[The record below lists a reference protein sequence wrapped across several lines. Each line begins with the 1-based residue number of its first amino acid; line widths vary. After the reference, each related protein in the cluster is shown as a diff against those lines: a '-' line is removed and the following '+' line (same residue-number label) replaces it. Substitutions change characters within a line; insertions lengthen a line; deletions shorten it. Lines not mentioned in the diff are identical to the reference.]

1 MGTAGAHLV
10 GSFPL
15 LGSALYKGD
24 FLFAEFSL
32 SFYLSESF
40 NLSSGGT
47 SYNPAGICIC
57 ESVIKQSAV
66 LAVKYE
72 PGSKPS
78 QALGSVSIDCSRL
91 GSILISVK
99 IL

>member
-1 MGTAGAHLV
+1 M
-10 GSFPL
+10 
-15 LGSALYKGD
+15 
-24 FLFAEFSL
+24 

-47 SYNPAGICIC
+47 SYNPARICIC

-78 QALGSVSIDCSRL
+78 RALGSVSIDCSRL
-91 GSILISVK
+91 GSILLSVK
-99 IL
+99 IR